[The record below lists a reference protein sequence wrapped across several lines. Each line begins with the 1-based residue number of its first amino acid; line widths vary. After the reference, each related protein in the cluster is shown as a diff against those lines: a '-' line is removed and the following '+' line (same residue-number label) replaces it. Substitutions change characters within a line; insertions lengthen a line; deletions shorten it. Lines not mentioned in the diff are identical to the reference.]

1 MAESA
6 EFKVKEITKG
16 SAFGAYRALMY
27 GQMGLG
33 KIVWAE
39 ILYVLLGGLGG
50 ALGRFLR
57 MKLYPTLFKS
67 CGRKVVF
74 GKNVTLRHPHKIV
87 LGDGVVLDDNCVV
100 DAKGA
105 DNSGIV
111 LRDRVYVGRNTI
123 VYCKNGDVEI
133 GENVSFSAN
142 CIVFSSNKLT
152 MKKNSVVAAFAY
164 LLSGGEYDLDDPTPL
179 ALQKGTCTKGPLE
192 IGEDCWIGAGAKVL
206 DGREPGRPR
215 RAGRGR
221 GGDQADSRELHR
233 RGRAGARGQDAENG
247 GMKKHLA
254 LLAKLAVMGGLLAV
268 LYRNVDFAEFR
279 AALGGAA
286 VGMDSAGLRAA
297 AGEHGA
303 QFLGNGPAAQGRRHR
318 DSVAVAD
325 VQPPDRD
332 VLQFVFAIEHRR
344 RRLPGGGR
352 GPARGSGGEKLR
364 LGFRGTAHGVPGA
377 GAVGACC
384 FRPSAGRDCR
394 TSASCSCR

>member
-27 GQMGLG
+27 GDLGLG

-39 ILYVLLGGLGG
+39 ILFTLIGGLGG
-50 ALGRFLR
+50 ALGLFLR

-87 LGDGVVLDDNCVV
+87 LGDGVVLDDNSVV

-105 DNSGIV
+105 DNAGIV

-142 CIVFSSNKLT
+142 CIVFSSNRLV

-206 DGREPGRPR
+206 DG
-215 RAGRGR
+215 ASL
-221 GGDQADSRELHR
+221 GDHV
-233 RGRAGARGQDAENG
+233 
-247 GMKKHLA
+247 A
-254 LLAKLAVMGGLLAV
+254 L
-268 LYRNVDFAEFR
+268 
-279 AALGGAA
+279 
-286 VGMDSAGLRAA
+286 
-297 AGEHGA
+297 
-303 QFLGNGPAAQGRRHR
+303 
-318 DSVAVAD
+318 
-325 VQPPDRD
+325 
-332 VLQFVFAIEHRR
+332 
-344 RRLPGGGR
+344 
-352 GPARGSGGEKLR
+352 
-364 LGFRGTAHGVPGA
+364 GA
-377 GAVGACC
+377 GAVANKPIPANAIAVGVPA
-384 FRPSAGRDCR
+384 RVIKTRKTAE
-394 TSASCSCR
+394 

>member
-6 EFKVKEITKG
+6 ECKVKELTKG

-27 GQMGLG
+27 GNAGLG
-33 KIVWAE
+33 QIVWAE
-39 ILYVLLGGLGG
+39 LLFTLLGGLGG
-50 ALGRFLR
+50 AVGLFLR

-142 CIVFSSNKLT
+142 CILFSSNKLT

-206 DGREPGRPR
+206 DG
-215 RAGRGR
+215 ASL
-221 GGDQADSRELHR
+221 GDHV
-233 RGRAGARGQDAENG
+233 
-247 GMKKHLA
+247 A
-254 LLAKLAVMGGLLAV
+254 L
-268 LYRNVDFAEFR
+268 
-279 AALGGAA
+279 
-286 VGMDSAGLRAA
+286 
-297 AGEHGA
+297 
-303 QFLGNGPAAQGRRHR
+303 
-318 DSVAVAD
+318 
-325 VQPPDRD
+325 
-332 VLQFVFAIEHRR
+332 
-344 RRLPGGGR
+344 
-352 GPARGSGGEKLR
+352 
-364 LGFRGTAHGVPGA
+364 GA
-377 GAVGACC
+377 GAVANKPIPAHSIAVGVPA
-384 FRPSAGRDCR
+384 RVVKTRKTAE
-394 TSASCSCR
+394 